1 MALALL
7 CKFQSLLFATR
18 VLEAMLLI
26 AFLVAVS
33 GPVAATTP
41 PAVLTL
47 QRLGHDYAVNLFV
60 DGHLE
65 RFIDEKPVLG
75 PKPHVDPTLIRNL
88 QARFKDLD
96 NPRRGMRDSM
106 CDSVKPDEV
115 VRIEY
120 RGRTISGL
128 ACPNSALT
136 RALAHDAA
144 EVLDSAFDL
153 GSV

>member
-1 MALALL
+1 MEDMLVLAALL
-7 CKFQSLLFATR
+7 LAIT
-18 VLEAMLLI
+18 E
-26 AFLVAVS
+26 
-33 GPVAATTP
+33 PAAAAPP
-41 PAVLTL
+41 PAVLTI
-47 QRLGHDYAVNLFV
+47 QRLGHDYGVNVFA

-65 RFIDEKPVLG
+65 RFIDEKRVLG
-75 PKPHVDPTLIRNL
+75 PNAHVDPKLIRRL
-88 QARFKDLD
+88 QALFKDLEH
-96 NPRRGMRDSM
+96 PKGSVRDSM
-106 CDSVKPDEV
+106 CDSVKPSAV

-120 RGRTISGL
+120 RGRRISGL